1 MKYTDFRCTLLC
13 TQHDDAL
20 SGTEETLEDM
30 ETVELINMEARR
42 NWQLAIQD
50 SLQDPVSYVQNGQS
64 RGGASMHLPLK

>member
-1 MKYTDFRCTLLC
+1 MHA
-13 TQHDDAL
+13 QHDDAL
-20 SGTEETLEDM
+20 SGTEETLEDV

-50 SLQDPVSYVQNGQS
+50 SLQDPESYVRNGRS